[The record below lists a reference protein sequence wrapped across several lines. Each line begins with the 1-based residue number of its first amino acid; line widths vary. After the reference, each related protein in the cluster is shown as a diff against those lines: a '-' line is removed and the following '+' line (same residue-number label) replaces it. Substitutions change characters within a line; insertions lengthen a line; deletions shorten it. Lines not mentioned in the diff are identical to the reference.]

1 MPRTGDTSWQK
12 MLDRQQR
19 VLETEYL
26 ADLGVAQRRVNA
38 TTAYGGKY
46 NIQLRRVLD
55 NSKFPDNAGVTY
67 AYPNPMSYEP
77 RPYGEYREV
86 MHVVVSAFGSYYDA
100 QLMNKGDRV
109 ISGGDVRIS
118 GADPAQAYHSPNRVW
133 SGIRSVLVNT
143 GKKLSG
149 AHFYIDRL
157 GSLIVMGDVDM
168 TMIGSVPCSPS
179 AIFIALEESIAVKT
193 EDWYASRPVGRV
205 ILSGD
210 DRNVVSDGFT
220 EAQYITLGI
229 LLKKLELGFPD
240 LVGGGGGG
248 NFTAVE
254 NRAISLG
261 YADRD
266 GLAIKEV
273 TDSDTPGYVTDAWP
287 MFTTEEDWQE
297 LFEFYVDVHE
307 DIAEDDVWKNP
318 QPLAMPWLSEVPL
331 TDAGAFPQNQLAR
344 ELGGDSLGN
353 ASDALRRV
361 STIMATLDKTQMA
374 EQSARERMAESRYI
388 GTQAAADVSKMDSAD
403 VPAAQR
409 AIYDVTIEEQ
419 ESDPTCDGSWE
430 DA

>member
-1 MPRTGDTSWQK
+1 MPRTGETSWQK
-12 MLDRQQR
+12 MLSRQQQ
-19 VLETEYL
+19 VLETEFL
-26 ADLGVAQRRVNA
+26 ADLGAAQRRINA

-46 NIQLRRVLD
+46 NIRLRRVLN
-55 NSKFPDNAGVTY
+55 NSKFADNAVVTY
-67 AYPNPMSYEP
+67 AYPSPMSYEP

-86 MHVVVSAFGSYYDA
+86 MHVVVSAFGSFYDA
-100 QLMNKGDRV
+100 QLLNKGDRV
-109 ISGGDVRIS
+109 ISGNDVRIS
-118 GADPAQAYHSPNRVW
+118 GADPEQAYHSPNRVW

-157 GSLIVMGDVDM
+157 GNLIVMGDVDM
-168 TMIGSVPCSPS
+168 TMIGSVPCSSS
-179 AIFIALEESIAVKT
+179 AIFVALEESIAVPT
-193 EDWYASRPVGRV
+193 SAWYASRPTPRA

-220 EAQYITLGI
+220 EAQYMTLGT

-254 NRAISLG
+254 ARAVSLG

-273 TDSDTPGYVTDAWP
+273 EDSDTPGYVTDAWP
-287 MFTTEEDWQE
+287 MLTTEEEWQE
-297 LFEFYVDVHE
+297 LFELYVDVHE

-318 QPLAMPWLSEVPL
+318 QPLSMPWLSDVPP
-331 TDAGAFPQNQLAR
+331 TDAKAFPQNQLAR

-361 STIMATLDKTQMA
+361 STILSSLDKTQMA
-374 EQSARERMAESRYI
+374 EQSAKERLAEARYI
-388 GTQAAADVSKMDSAD
+388 GSQAAADTGKMDSAD
-403 VPAAQR
+403 VPTAQL
-409 AIYDVTIEEQ
+409 AIYDVTIDEQ

-430 DA
+430 D